1 MGTAYSARQ
10 STYADGDTINADDTN
25 DEFDAILAAFGTS
38 GHTHDGTAGEGGAIT
53 GLLSHTITFGAG
65 TAGTDI
71 TITFDGESN
80 DGVLAWMEDED
91 YFRFSDDILINSTEK
106 IMFGDTASFIHQSSD
121 GVLTIDGEATIDLNA
136 STAVLVSNDLKLNSD
151 AAVLGFGVDND
162 VTLTHVAD
170 TGVLLNSTMA
180 IQFNDASQYINAP
193 SATVLDINAT
203 DEVEVNATLMDVN
216 ANLDVSGTY
225 TGAGLMTTGGN
236 IVIPNAGNI
245 GSASDTDAI
254 AISSGGVVTFSQT
267 PVFSSDLTLG
277 DDLYLDSDGAVIH
290 FGDDG
295 DITLTHAADTGLTTN
310 GTFQATTITATT
322 AVVPDASDGA
332 ALGTTSLEW
341 SDLYL
346 ADGAV
351 IGFGDD
357 QDVTLT
363 HVADTG
369 LLLNG
374 TMAIQFN
381 DASQYINAPSNAIL
395 DINATDEIELNAT
408 LVDVNANVEISG
420 TSTLSGKVT
429 HSYTSSSRMPV
440 GTTGERDGSPG
451 VGDFRYNS
459 TTNEFEGYA
468 GSSPAWGSIGGG
480 AGYFKGDNG
489 TVGSSAGDIFRVN
502 EAALDANVTISATEN
517 ASATGPITISNSYTL
532 TVEGTLV
539 II

>member
-236 IVIPNAGNI
+236 IVIPDAGNI

-440 GTTGERDGSPG
+440 GTTAQRDGSPG

>member
-236 IVIPNAGNI
+236 IVIPDAGNI

-254 AISSGGVVTFSQT
+254 AISSGGVVTFRQT
-267 PVFSSDLTLG
+267 PVFSSALTLG

-440 GTTGERDGSPG
+440 GTTAQRDGSPG

-502 EAALDANVTISATEN
+502 EAALDSNVTISATEN

>member
-38 GHTHDGTAGEGGAIT
+38 GHTHDGTAGEGGAIA
-53 GLLSHTITFGAG
+53 GLLNHTITFGAG

-136 STAVLVSNDLKLNSD
+136 STAVLVSNALKLNSD

-236 IVIPNAGNI
+236 IVIPDAGNI

-295 DITLTHAADTGLTTN
+295 DITLTHTADTGLTTN

-357 QDVTLT
+357 QDVSLT

-440 GTTGERDGSPG
+440 GTTAQRDGSPG

-502 EAALDANVTISATEN
+502 EAALDSNVTISATEN

>member
-236 IVIPNAGNI
+236 IVIPDAGNI

-502 EAALDANVTISATEN
+502 EAALDSNVTISATEN

>member
-80 DGVLAWMEDED
+80 DGVLAWMEDEV

-236 IVIPNAGNI
+236 IVIPDAGNI

-440 GTTGERDGSPG
+440 GTTAQRDGSPG

-517 ASATGPITISNSYTL
+517 ASATGPLTISNSYTL

>member
-236 IVIPNAGNI
+236 IVIPDAGNI

-440 GTTGERDGSPG
+440 GTTAQRDGSPG

-517 ASATGPITISNSYTL
+517 ASATGPLTISNSYTL

>member
-236 IVIPNAGNI
+236 IVIPDAGNI

-440 GTTGERDGSPG
+440 GTTAQRDGSPG

-502 EAALDANVTISATEN
+502 EAALDSNVTISATEN